1 MKQHTNRQIH
11 IDILPTEKF
20 KTTMI
25 TIKFMAPLDYET
37 ITDRSLLSKVLV
49 RATKKWPTDKDFNK
63 QLSELYGAYIN
74 SFVSKFKDKHVITIS
89 LEIVNERYL
98 KDNTPLFEKGLNL
111 LKEVIMN
118 PLIENNS
125 FNPIFVT
132 QEKSLLH
139 KKIEA
144 MIDNKAQYSFI
155 NLLKYMFKNEAYR
168 YLAIGQIENIER
180 ITNESLYDTYK
191 SMINNDMC
199 SVYVV
204 GNVNEKE
211 VTSLIENSF
220 NLGSATIDFQHN
232 LNTDYT
238 SQSVE
243 TIIEEDTVDQAKLNL
258 GYRFP
263 THYGNEDYYALVVLN
278 TMFGGDP
285 SSVLFNEVREKQSLA
300 YSIHSQLDGKNGYL
314 FVLSGVA
321 VDKYDIAKNTIIAEF
336 EKFKVGDFSEEK
348 LALAK
353 KIIISQRQEIADRPK
368 GIIEVMQN
376 QLLLNQP
383 QSDKEYMELINKVT
397 KEDVVKMANQ
407 AYLDTIYVLTKGG
420 QL

>member
-1 MKQHTNRQIH
+1 
-11 IDILPTEKF
+11 
-20 KTTMI
+20 
-25 TIKFMAPLDYET
+25 
-37 ITDRSLLSKVLV
+37 
-49 RATKKWPTDKDFNK
+49 
-63 QLSELYGAYIN
+63 
-74 SFVSKFKDKHVITIS
+74 
-89 LEIVNERYL
+89 
-98 KDNTPLFEKGLNL
+98 
-111 LKEVIMN
+111 MN
-118 PLIENNS
+118 PLVENNS
-125 FNPIFVT
+125 FNSTFVT

-155 NLLKYMFKNEAYR
+155 NLLKYMFKSEAYR
-168 YLAIGQIENIER
+168 YLAIGQIENIAR

-204 GNVNEKE
+204 GNVNKKE

-220 NLGSATIDFQHN
+220 SLSSTTFDFNHN
-232 LNTDYT
+232 VNTDCNA
-238 SQSVE
+238 QSTE
-243 TIIEEDTVDQAKLNL
+243 TIIEKDTVDQAKLNL

-314 FVLSGVA
+314 FVLSGVS
-321 VDKYDIAKNTIIAEF
+321 VEKYDTAKNTIIEEF
-336 EKFKVGDFSEEK
+336 EKFKVGEFSEEK

-420 QL
+420 QS